1 MRQYPV
7 MVVLLTLTAC
17 GGHPS
22 PVSKEDSVWKAQQEL
37 LEKAQGVEGMI
48 SDMSAQ
54 QRRQI
59 DQQTQ

>member
-7 MVVLLTLTAC
+7 MLVLLTLAAC
-17 GGHPS
+17 GDHPQ
-22 PVSKEDSVWKAQQEL
+22 PVPKEDSVWKAQQEL